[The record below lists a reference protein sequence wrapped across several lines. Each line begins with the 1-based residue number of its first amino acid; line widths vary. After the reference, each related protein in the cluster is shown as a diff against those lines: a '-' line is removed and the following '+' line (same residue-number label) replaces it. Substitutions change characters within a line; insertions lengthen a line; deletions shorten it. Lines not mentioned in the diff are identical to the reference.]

1 MAAEGHHSPL
11 DQFAVSPVFE
21 LPKLFGVNATLTNSS
36 VVMLAAVLFIFVVF
50 AYALRKRAVV
60 PGRLQSLA
68 ELSYMFVRDIVGENT
83 GHAGIRYVPF
93 IFTLFLFILGMNLL
107 GLVPKSF
114 APTSHIIVTFGMGA
128 FVFLGITLVGLIK
141 KGPIGF
147 FKHFIPSGIPF
158 FIAPMIFVIELVSY
172 MARPVSLGLRL
183 AANMIAGHTLIHV
196 IAGFVAPLAAL
207 GGLLGIIAAAFPVLF
222 LVFMTGLEVFVA
234 ILQAYIFALL
244 CSMYLGEA
252 LADDH
257 H

>member
-1 MAAEGHHSPL
+1 VSAEGHHSPL

-21 LPKLFGVNATLTNSS
+21 LPKLFGIDASITNSS
-36 VVMLAAVLFIFVVF
+36 AVMIASVLLVLIVF
-50 AYALRKRAVV
+50 AYAMRRRAVV
-60 PGRLQSLA
+60 PGRMQSLA
-68 ELSYMFVRDIVGENT
+68 ELSYMFVRDTVGENA
-83 GHAGIRYVPF
+83 GHAGLRYAPF
-93 IFTLFLFILGMNLL
+93 IFTLFLFILAMNLL

-114 APTSHIIVTFGMGA
+114 APTSHIIITFGMGA

-147 FKHFIPSGIPF
+147 FKHFIPSGIPL
-158 FIAPMIFVIELVSY
+158 FIAPMIFLIELVSY
-172 MARPVSLGLRL
+172 MARPISLGLRL

-207 GGLLGIIAAAFPVLF
+207 GGALGIIAAAFPVLF